1 MISYT
6 SKIQFALLCFGVS
19 WNHLAV
25 VPAST
30 LMAIF
35 FFGIEELAVQ
45 LEEPFSILPLYT
57 LCDTVWDG
65 AVELYSSPTP
75 LTRDAGISAPRCVAT
90 SSDSVP
96 VVELADHR
104 VR

>member
-1 MISYT
+1 
-6 SKIQFALLCFGVS
+6 
-19 WNHLAV
+19 
-25 VPAST
+25 
-30 LMAIF
+30 MAIF

-75 LTRDAGISAPRCVAT
+75 LTRCVAT